1 MRDNSLSNRFVVC
14 EADQKLGLLLHLLR
28 QRAHEKVIVYFA
40 TCACVDFYSKVV
52 WTPCAREGRA
62 ALLTALSP
70 VCPWPPRSQALL
82 DLKAVGDH
90 PLIALHGKMEQ
101 KKRTGTSGGLPW
113 LKGIKKGPGSRFH
126 RAHAHARVYTCIPP
140 APPPP
145 PPPAARN
152 PKKCAFADVH
162 SAALGHFA
170 RVPGGVL
177 FCTDVAARGL
187 DIPDVDCVIQ
197 YGPHQSA
204 SWPAGRGR

>member
-140 APPPP
+140 ALRPPPP
-145 PPPAARN
+145 RRRAN
-152 PKKCAFADVH
+152 PKNAH
-162 SAALGHFA
+162 SPTCIQRHWVTLPGCQAACSFA
-170 RVPGGVL
+170 RTSRHGAWTFPTSIV
-177 FCTDVAARGL
+177 
-187 DIPDVDCVIQ
+187 
-197 YGPHQSA
+197 
-204 SWPAGRGR
+204 